1 MQSSVV
7 SARFVAPAVRPS
19 SQVTSPFAAP
29 EEAEQQARPSST
41 TVLEA
46 HIQDVAEARMLD
58 VEEARAGLVVYA
70 AQTAALSI
78 VIFAEMT
85 TSRAHGAGTTT
96 IREDDVGTTTHPGVD
111 AHMAICYSADGTAVM
126 VVREQRVDYAPFASI
141 LTKGAMVGDSLAR
154 VASIWAFRPGTLVAG
169 ARDSPRGPMI
179 GP

>member
-1 MQSSVV
+1 ML

-41 TVLEA
+41 TVWEA
-46 HIQDVAEARMLD
+46 HIQDVAKARMLD
-58 VEEARAGLVVYA
+58 VEEARAGLAVYA

-111 AHMAICYSADGTAVM
+111 AHMAICYSADGTAEM
-126 VVREQRVDYAPFASI
+126 VVRAQSVDCAPFASI
-141 LTKGAMVGDSLAR
+141 LTKGAMVGDSLAG
-154 VASIWAFRPGTLVAG
+154 VASIWASRPGTLAVG
-169 ARDSPRGPMI
+169 ARDSRHGPTN

>member
-29 EEAEQQARPSST
+29 AEAEQQARPSST

-46 HIQDVAEARMLD
+46 HIQDIA
-58 VEEARAGLVVYA
+58 EARAGLAVYA

-111 AHMAICYSADGTAVM
+111 AHMAICYSADGTAEM
-126 VVREQRVDYAPFASI
+126 VVRAQSVDCAPFASI
-141 LTKGAMVGDSLAR
+141 LTKGAMVGDSLAG
-154 VASIWAFRPGTLVAG
+154 VASIWASRPGTVAVG
-169 ARDSPRGPMI
+169 ARDSRRGPTN